1 MTPTATPTT
10 MLSVSNSWSWMEMGK
25 RREFDRALPNEDV
38 NYVNYDMDD
47 NLVGQLTNYD
57 MQ

>member
-1 MTPTATPTT
+1 
-10 MLSVSNSWSWMEMGK
+10 MGK

-38 NYVNYDMDD
+38 NDVNYDMDD
-47 NLVGQLTNYD
+47 NPVGQSTNYN

>member
-1 MTPTATPTT
+1 